1 MEFPFSL
8 FFSSN
13 SRHFISLPLWFFSH
27 KYFYLFCSLSKLNRP
42 AHWWYGKLGLAKDT
56 FWWLN
61 ADCQRTPTRQIH
73 YKSNSSQPMNYTKV
87 PPPGRGEFQKKT
99 PTSANDHQKAAI
111 GSHQLQLGER
121 AWVVWKPPVPS
132 RRSAY
137 HRLSSLGKQLQDG
150 GEWAGGLLGS
160 TLGATPVRG
169 KGGGGEGG
177 REGREGREGKGQD

>member
-13 SRHFISLPLWFFSH
+13 SRHLFHFLSDFFPTNIFIFFVVYPNLIGLHTGDMESLGWQ
-27 KYFYLFCSLSKLNRP
+27 KILSGG
-42 AHWWYGKLGLAKDT
+42 WMQIAKEHP
-56 FWWLN
+56 
-61 ADCQRTPTRQIH
+61 RGRYI
-73 YKSNSSQPMNYTKV
+73 TKV
-87 PPPGRGEFQKKT
+87 IPPSRWTTQRCPLQAGEFQKKT

-111 GSHQLQLGER
+111 GSHPLQLGEP

-132 RRSAY
+132 RWSAY

-160 TLGATPVRG
+160 THGATPVRG
-169 KGGGGEGG
+169 KGGGGEEG